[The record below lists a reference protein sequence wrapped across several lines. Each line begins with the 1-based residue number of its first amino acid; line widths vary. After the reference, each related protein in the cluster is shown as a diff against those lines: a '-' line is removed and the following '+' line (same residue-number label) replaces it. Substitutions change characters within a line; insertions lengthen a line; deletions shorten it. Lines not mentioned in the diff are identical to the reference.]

1 MEYKVSLHVE
11 KRLRD
16 TQRDKLCEVRDM
28 DCSGAKGSSSHQK
41 KLRKGPWLDQDL
53 DLGLLASTSVRKKI
67 SVVLRHPGGGTFC
80 GSHRKL
86 IHWVVFCF

>member
-41 KLRKGPWLDQDL
+41 KLRKGPWLGQDL
-53 DLGLLASTSVRKKI
+53 DLGLLASTSVRKKFLL
-67 SVVLRHPGGGTFC
+67 SYATQLVALFVAATGN
-80 GSHRKL
+80 
-86 IHWVVFCF
+86 